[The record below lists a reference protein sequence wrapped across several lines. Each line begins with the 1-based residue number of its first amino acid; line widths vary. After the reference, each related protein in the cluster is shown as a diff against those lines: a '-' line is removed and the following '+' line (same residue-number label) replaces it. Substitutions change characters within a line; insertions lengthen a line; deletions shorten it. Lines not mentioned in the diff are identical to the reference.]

1 MTIKFDCGCSFKTK
15 KDNTT
20 SDNLSIDFDISKID
34 FNCSKTWD
42 LISDGNT
49 KGCFQL
55 ESRLGQSMAK
65 KLKPEN
71 IEQLSALISILRPG
85 CLEAIRDGKSVS
97 NHYIDK
103 KNGLESIDYFHES
116 LEPILRNTY
125 GEMVYQEQAM
135 EIAKDIAGFNLQEA
149 DMLRKAI
156 GKKKPEEMAKVK
168 TKFLDGAKNN
178 GLVNLDEAEQIFGW
192 IEKSQRYSFNKS
204 HAVSYAIN
212 GYISAYAKAHF
223 PRIFFLSYLRLAKDK
238 IDPQQEILELISN
251 ARDMDI
257 GVFGPNLLLANK
269 EFEIFDDKIY
279 FGLTNIKGL
288 GESVYNKLFELMSK
302 YDIKNMSWISLLT
315 KVLININSA
324 SAKSL
329 ILSGAMDYFK
339 LKRNKMLFDLTLIS
353 ELTTREIEK
362 CIIILDTKKIND
374 ITSLLRNLLS
384 EAKIAKNRQSKILSI
399 INQTTNPPYSLDD
412 DPEWISNNERD
423 LLGCSLTVTKTDLY
437 DSSYANTDCKDIKNF
452 PSNKQFFIV
461 AEIDQMSVIVTKRG
475 KTPGKEMCF
484 LRLSDSFGSIDSAVL
499 FPDEYEE
506 FKSLL
511 EDGRVLMFSGQK
523 SGKNNTAVI
532 KKCFVV

>member
-1 MTIKFDCGCSFKTK
+1 MTINFECGCCFPTQK
-15 KDNTT
+15 NQE
-20 SDNLSIDFDISKID
+20 LIAIDFDINTIN
-34 FNCSKTWD
+34 FRCPKTWE
-42 LISDGNT
+42 LIGDGNT

-65 KLKPEN
+65 KLMPEN

-103 KNGLESIDYFHES
+103 KNGQESIDYFHEA
-116 LEPILRNTY
+116 LEPILKNTY

-156 GKKKPEEMAKVK
+156 GKKKPEEMAKIK
-168 TKFLDGAKNN
+168 TKFLEGSKQL
-178 GLVNLDEAEQIFGW
+178 GKVTQDEAEQIFGW

-257 GVFGPNLLLANK
+257 SVFGPNLTLKNK
-269 EFEIFDDKIY
+269 EFEIVDGKIY

-288 GESVYNKLFELMSK
+288 GDSVYTKLISIIEKFDLSK
-302 YDIKNMSWISLLT
+302 MSWIETL
-315 KVLININSA
+315 VRVMVNINSSA
-324 SAKSL
+324 AKSL
-329 ILSGAMDYFK
+329 ILSGAMDY
-339 LKRNKMLFDLTLIS
+339 LKISRNKMTFDLNLIS
-353 ELTTREIEK
+353 ELTQRELQK
-362 CIIILDTKKIND
+362 CIEIIDGQKIKD
-374 ITSLLRNLLS
+374 ITILLRTLIS
-384 EAKIAKNRQSKILSI
+384 TAKITKNRLPKILSI
-399 INQTTNPPYSLDD
+399 INQITNPPYSLDD

-423 LLGCSLTVTKTDLY
+423 LLGASLTITKTDLY
-437 DSSYANTDCKDIKNF
+437 DSSYANTDCKDLKTF
-452 PSNKQFFIV
+452 PNNKQFFVV

-484 LRLSDSFGSIDSAVL
+484 LRLSDSYGSLDSAVL
-499 FPDEYEE
+499 FPEE
-506 FKSLL
+506 FEEYKELL
-511 EDGRVLMFSGQK
+511 ENGRVLMFSGQK
-523 SGKNNTAVI
+523 SGKNSTPVI

>member
-1 MTIKFDCGCSFKTK
+1 MTINFDCGCSFS
-15 KDNTT
+15 T
-20 SDNLSIDFDISKID
+20 SKSDGLLSIDFDISTIN
-34 FNCSKTWD
+34 FNCPKTWE
-42 LISDGNT
+42 LIGSGNT

-65 KLKPEN
+65 KLMPEN

-85 CLEAIRDGKSVS
+85 CLEAIREGKSVS
-97 NHYIDK
+97 NHYIDR
-103 KNGLESIDYFHES
+103 KNGNESIDYFHNA
-116 LEPILRNTY
+116 LEPILKNTY

-156 GKKKPEEMAKVK
+156 GKKKPEEMAKIK
-168 TKFLDGAKNN
+168 TKFLEGSKQL
-178 GLVNLDEAEQIFGW
+178 GRVTQDEAEQIFGW

-238 IDPQQEILELISN
+238 IDPQQEISELISN

-257 GVFGPNLLLANK
+257 GVFGPNITLKNK
-269 EFEIFDDKIY
+269 EFEIVDNKIY

-288 GESVYNKLFELMSK
+288 GESVYAKLMTIIETMDLSK
-302 YDIKNMSWISLLT
+302 MSWIEILV
-315 KVLININSA
+315 KIMVNINSSA
-324 SAKSL
+324 AKSL
-329 ILSGAMDYFK
+329 ILSGAMDF
-339 LKRNKMLFDLTLIS
+339 LKISRNKMVFDLNLIA
-353 ELTTREIEK
+353 ELTQRETEK
-362 CIIILDTKKIND
+362 CAELLSVHKIKD
-374 ITSLLRNLLS
+374 ITTLLRLLLDKT
-384 EAKIAKNRQSKILSI
+384 KITKNRQPKILSI
-399 INQTTNPPYSLDD
+399 INQTVKPPYSLEDE
-412 DPEWISNNERD
+412 PEWISNNERD
-423 LLGCSLTVTKTDLY
+423 LLGVSLTVTKTDLY

-452 PSNKQFFIV
+452 PNNKQFFIV

-484 LRLSDSFGSIDSAVL
+484 LRLSDSFGSLDSAVL
-499 FPDEYEE
+499 FPEE
-506 FKSLL
+506 FAEYKELL

-523 SGKNNTAVI
+523 SGKNSTAVI